1 MADSKLRSPTFN
13 KIINFPLCK
22 KKKKKVTKGSK
33 QMDLERRI
41 IQ

>member
-22 KKKKKVTKGSK
+22 KKKKKSQKEVNKW
-33 QMDLERRI
+33 I
-41 IQ
+41 